1 MPPLSCWDFKLN
13 KSGDGKEGTL
23 YAPYSCL
30 QYAIIGFFI
39 REHWPSLF
47 LEEMIV
53 VNKNHR
59 VFLFQIQYE
68 GDGILKMETIQVHS
82 AHCSVEGANLTARL
96 CLVAGN

>member
-30 QYAIIGFFI
+30 QYAIIGFFHQRTLAFTI
-39 REHWPSLF
+39 SRRDDSCQQKSQGFP
-47 LEEMIV
+47 
-53 VNKNHR
+53 
-59 VFLFQIQYE
+59 FQIQYE

-82 AHCSVEGANLTARL
+82 AHCSVEGANLTSRL